1 MELALLSNLD
11 IGDVSGVIPALLI
24 AILTYNCIQLTK
36 RFLDGFAEAN
46 TRYRLLSKQ
55 LSVLLQFIILF
66 VGGFFAVS
74 KLLAVSQDGMS
85 LFIGLVAFGL
95 SWASKDLFA
104 SLMADTLLVD
114 RPFQVGDRITFAGH
128 YGEVVEIGLRSSG

>member
-11 IGDVSGVIPALLI
+11 IVKFVDVSGVIPALLI
-24 AILTYNCIQLTK
+24 AILTYICIRLTK

-66 VGGFFAVS
+66 VGGFLHVS
-74 KLLAVSQDGMS
+74 KLLRCISRWDVIVYWFGSIWSVMGIKRFVCVIDGR
-85 LFIGLVAFGL
+85 AY
-95 SWASKDLFA
+95 
-104 SLMADTLLVD
+104 T
-114 RPFQVGDRITFAGH
+114 TC
-128 YGEVVEIGLRSSG
+128 